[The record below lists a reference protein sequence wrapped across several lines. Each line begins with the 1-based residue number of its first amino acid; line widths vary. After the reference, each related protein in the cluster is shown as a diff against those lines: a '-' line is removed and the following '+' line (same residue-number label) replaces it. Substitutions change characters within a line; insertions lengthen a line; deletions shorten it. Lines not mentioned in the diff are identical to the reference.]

1 MSAQGLLRDIV
12 IMLGGAVRVGLP
24 MALVIIWVCS

>member
-1 MSAQGLLRDIV
+1 MSGLLRDIV
-12 IMLGGAVRVGLP
+12 IMVAGAVCVGLP

>member
-12 IMLGGAVRVGLP
+12 IMVGSAVCVSLP